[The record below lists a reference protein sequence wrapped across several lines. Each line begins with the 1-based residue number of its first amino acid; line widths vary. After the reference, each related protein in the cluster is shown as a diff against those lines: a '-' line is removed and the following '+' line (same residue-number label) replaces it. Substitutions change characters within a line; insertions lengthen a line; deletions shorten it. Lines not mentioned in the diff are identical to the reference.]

1 MFAHKEKIEKLLIKI
16 YENIDEAGDIFGRKI
31 DRQDGEAKTA
41 ISILVRTQVLID
53 EAINEEKKL
62 RAELV
67 ISQEK
72 AKQLLAQM
80 EASKSNT

>member
-1 MFAHKEKIEKLLIKI
+1 MFAHKEKIEKLLAQI
-16 YENIDEAGDIFGRKI
+16 YQNIDEAGDIFGRKI

-53 EAINEEKKL
+53 QAMNEEKKL

-67 ISQEK
+67 VSEEK
-72 AKQLLAQM
+72 AKKLLARIQAA
-80 EASKSNT
+80 ESD